1 MAVMAVAQEKEISDM
16 LTELYN
22 KRYFETIMNTKVQ
35 RGNAFALIYL
45 DLDYFKPVN
54 DTYGH
59 QAGDEVLRNVGKR
72 ILNSIR
78 NDDYVFR
85 LGGDEFACIIG
96 GNPDE
101 KNCLKSIER
110 LEKNI

>member
-1 MAVMAVAQEKEISDM
+1 MCREERQAVSCNDHHSGQVGGRQTDTVSAYF
-16 LTELYN
+16 TEYRR
-22 KRYFETIMNTKVQ
+22 K
-35 RGNAFALIYL
+35 AFALIYL

-85 LGGDEFACIIG
+85 LGGDEFACIMG
-96 GNPDE
+96 DNPNE
-101 KNCLKSIER
+101 KNCLESI
-110 LEKNI
+110 